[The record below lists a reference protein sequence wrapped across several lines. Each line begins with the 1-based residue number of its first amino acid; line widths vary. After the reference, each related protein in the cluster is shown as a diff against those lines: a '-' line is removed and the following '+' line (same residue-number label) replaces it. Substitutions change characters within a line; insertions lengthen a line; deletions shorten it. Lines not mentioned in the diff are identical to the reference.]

1 MGIKLSDIVEA
12 EKRSLSDF
20 SKQKI
25 AIDGYI
31 VLYQFI
37 TSIRTGDGQML
48 TDFQGRPVSHLKGI
62 LSRTSRLV
70 GEGILPV
77 YVFDGKPHPL
87 KQNTL
92 NERRAIKEAAAEEYK
107 VALEEGDMVRARVKA
122 AQTSK
127 VTKEMVEQAK
137 TLLEYMGIPCVQA
150 PGEGEAQAAYMAK
163 KGDVW
168 ACASQD
174 FDALLFGTPR
184 LVRNMTSTGR
194 RKLPGV
200 NRYINVVPE
209 YIDLEMVL
217 NTLEITQKQLI
228 DMSLLI
234 GTDFNPGIKGVG
246 PKTALKLIKEFGT
259 LEEVLK
265 EKDYSVEHAREIT
278 GIFHEPDVTD
288 DYELKWNMTND
299 EKLKEFLCG
308 EFGFGEEGVNRSLEA
323 LKEFKNAAAQK
334 SLDQFF

>member
-20 SKQKI
+20 SNKKI

-37 TSIRTGDGQML
+37 TSIRTADGQML

-62 LSRTSRLV
+62 LSRTSRIV
-70 GEGILPV
+70 GEGIMPV

-87 KQNTL
+87 KSNTL
-92 NERRAIKEAAAEEYK
+92 DARRAIKEKAAEEYQK
-107 VALEEGDMVRARVKA
+107 ALEEGDMVRAKMKA
-122 AQTSK
+122 AQTSR

-137 TLLEYMGIPCVQA
+137 TMLTYMGIPHVQA
-150 PGEGEAQAAYMAK
+150 PGEGEAQAAQMAA

-174 FDALLFGTPR
+174 FDALLFGAPR
-184 LVRNMTSTGR
+184 LLRNITSTGR

-200 NRYINVVPE
+200 NRYTSVVPE
-209 YIDLEMVL
+209 YIDLQMVL
-217 NTLEITQKQLI
+217 DAMGITRDQLI
-228 DMSLLI
+228 DMALLI
-234 GTDFNPGIKGVG
+234 GTDFNPGIRGVG
-246 PKTALKLIKEFGT
+246 PKTALKLIKQHGT
-259 LEEVLK
+259 LEEIVR
-265 EKDYSVEHAREIT
+265 EKGYEIENADVVKN
-278 GIFHEPDVTD
+278 IFSEPNVTD
-288 DYELKWNMTND
+288 DYELKWGMTND

-308 EFGFGEEGVNRSLEA
+308 DFGFSEDSVNNSLKN
-323 LKEFKNAAAQK
+323 LTEFKEKTEQR

>member
-12 EKRSLSDF
+12 EKRALSDF
-20 SKQKI
+20 SNQKI

-70 GEGILPV
+70 GEGIQPV

-87 KQNTL
+87 KQDTL
-92 NERRAIKEAAAEEYK
+92 DSRRAIKEAAAVEYK
-107 VALEEGDMVRARVKA
+107 VALEKGDMERARVKA

-137 TLLEYMGIPCVQA
+137 TLLEYMGIPYVQA

-174 FDALLFGTPR
+174 FDALLFGSPR

-200 NRYINVVPE
+200 NRYINVEPE

-217 NTLEITQKQLI
+217 NILGINQAQLI

-246 PKTALKLIKEFGT
+246 PKTALKLIKEFDT

-265 EKDYSVEHAREIT
+265 EKGYCVEHATEVR

-288 DYELKWNMTND
+288 EYELKWNMTND
-299 EKLKEFLCG
+299 VKLKEFLCG
-308 EFGFGEEGVNRSLEA
+308 EFGFGEEGVSRSLEA
-323 LKEFKNAAAQK
+323 LKEFKTAAAQR